1 MGRFLELFQRIDWMM
16 LTVALTLTSIG
27 LVAIYGIG
35 ISHEP
40 ADLFLFQKQFI
51 TAVAGCILIAVL
63 VLFDYRHLRAYGLI
77 LYLFGAVILFGV
89 LLFGVEVNGTQGWFR
104 LGILSFQPIEVAKVT
119 LAIYLA
125 AFYAKRG
132 RGRLRWTTFLMGGA
146 ATGIYT
152 ALAMFQPDL
161 GSAMVIV
168 LIWGAVSAFAGLP
181 KRAWIIIPLL
191 LVSTGAFVWTSA
203 LKPYQRAR
211 IESFLDPTTDPRG
224 SGYNAIQARI
234 AIGSGG
240 IFGKGIGEGSQARLR
255 FLPAASTDFIF
266 AVVGEEMGLIGV
278 SFVFIMFFLLLS
290 RFLRLGNESE
300 DDFAAYLLVGIGA
313 MYLIHLCVNAGMNL
327 GLLPITGIPMPFLS
341 AAASNLLVMY
351 ACIGLAQ
358 SIAVRRRVTLERG
371 TGVMLFEN
379 ESTRST

>member
-1 MGRFLELFQRIDWMM
+1 MSRFLELFQRIDWML

-35 ISHEP
+35 VSQEP
-40 ADLFLFQKQFI
+40 ADLFLFQKQFV
-51 TAVAGCILIAVL
+51 TALIGCALVVL
-63 VLFDYRHLRAYGLI
+63 LALLDYRHLRAYGLI
-77 LYLFGAVILFGV
+77 FYFIGAALLLTV

-104 LGILSFQPIEVAKVT
+104 IGILSFQPIEVAKVT

-125 AFYAKRG
+125 ALYAKRG
-132 RGRLRWTTFLMGGA
+132 RGRLTWTTFLMGGV

-152 ALAMFQPDL
+152 ALAMLQPDF
-161 GSAMVIV
+161 GSGMVLI
-168 LIWGAVSAFAGLP
+168 LIWGGISAFAGLP
-181 KRAWIIIPLL
+181 KRAWIILPLL
-191 LVSTGAFVWTSA
+191 LVTTGTLVWTSA

-240 IFGKGIGEGSQARLR
+240 LFGKGIGEGSQARLR

-266 AVVGEEMGLIGV
+266 AVVGEEMGLVGV
-278 SFVFIMFFLLLS
+278 VFVFVMFFLLLS

-300 DDFAAYLLVGIGA
+300 DDFAAYLLVGIGS

-341 AAASNLLVMY
+341 AAASNLLVIY

-358 SIAVRRRVTLERG
+358 SVAVRRRGTLARG
-371 TGVMLFEN
+371 QGVMLFE
-379 ESTRST
+379 EVGS